1 MAVDLE
7 ESLLAHD
14 TTIAR
19 EDPETNHQQQ
29 LQLQQQQQQQEEEEG
44 ELVCSCERRGEG
56 TSIAHG
62 SAHLILTSVGAGL
75 LSLPRA
81 CATVGVFL
89 GVFIFVFVG
98 WCTYVCCDAIVV
110 GSARHRESYSYGSL
124 VHGLFGR
131 AGYLALQWSIIVHVY
146 GVMIVYIVII
156 GDVLLGDGHD
166 GIIPYVLG
174 RHGYLDAHVTVAVV
188 VFVSV
193 TPLLIPR
200 TLDRIGSY
208 SKISVYFILYL
219 AGTVSILCVIAI
231 VQGASGLDT
240 VRVWPQTS
248 SWFELVQAVFT
259 SFAVTALAFTCHF
272 NLIAVHSS
280 LSDGRVSAMQRAM
293 KGSSLFVTTLY
304 TLVGLSGYILFGS
317 SVNGDVLRDLTIEFT
332 ASLVGSNALAG
343 VAIGLSMLA
352 YCGALLVN
360 YVLKVWAVRNALV
373 EVFLQKSEHDLPA
386 IGYYSLTALLVI
398 SSYGISITVPSV
410 WFLAAL
416 IGSTACA
423 VFSYLFPGLLLVR
436 RGSFVVGYFMITLS
450 ILLAISG
457 TIHTILQRHD
467 DTLQSFSFNL

>member
-1 MAVDLE
+1 MLVD
-7 ESLLAHD
+7 SLLVHD
-14 TTIAR
+14 DTDDAL
-19 EDPETNHQQQ
+19 E
-29 LQLQQQQQQQEEEEG
+29 QQQQQEEQ
-44 ELVCSCERRGEG
+44 LMCSCERRGEG
-56 TSIAHG
+56 TSIARG

-81 CATVGVFL
+81 CATVGVLL
-89 GVFIFVFVG
+89 GVLITVFVG

-110 GSARHRESYSYGSL
+110 GCAKHRASSYGGL
-124 VHGLFGR
+124 VQGLFGR
-131 AGYLALQWSIIVHVY
+131 GGYLALQWSIIIHVY

-156 GDVLLGDGHD
+156 GDVLVGDGTN
-166 GIIPYVLG
+166 GILPLVLG
-174 RHGYLDAHVTVAVV
+174 TQHLNTHGVVAVV
-188 VFVSV
+188 VFGLV

-208 SKISVYFILYL
+208 STVSVYFILYL
-219 AGTVSILCVIAI
+219 AGTMAILCVLAV
-231 VQGASGLDT
+231 VQGASGLGT
-240 VRVWPQTS
+240 VQIWPPYQSS
-248 SWFELVQAVFT
+248 SWLGLVQSVFT

-293 KGSSLFVTTLY
+293 KGSSVFVTTLY
-304 TLVGLSGYILFGS
+304 TLVGLFGYVLFGS
-317 SVNGDVLRDLTIEFT
+317 SVNGDVLRDLTIDFT
-332 ASLVGSNALAG
+332 ASVLGSKALAG
-343 VAIGLSMLA
+343 VAIGLSMVA

-373 EVFLQKSEHDLPA
+373 EVFLQKSEHELDTL
-386 IGYYSLTALLVI
+386 GYYGLTAFLVI
-398 SSYGISITVPSV
+398 SSYCISIAVPSV

-423 VFSYLFPGLLLVR
+423 VFSYLFPGMLLAL
-436 RGSFVVGYFMITLS
+436 RGSFVIGYGMITLS

-467 DTLQSFSFNL
+467 DTMQLFSFNL